1 MYLSINILHWLFGYT
16 LFGYT
21 PRRLKGNDVD
31 QDRLTVNFTAAEKS
45 NGMPDIIP
53 SNMYAGR

>member
-1 MYLSINILHWLFGYT
+1 MYLSINIFRWLFGHT
-16 LFGYT
+16 LFDYT
-21 PRRLKGNDVD
+21 PRRLKGNSVD
-31 QDRLTVNFTAAEKS
+31 QDRLTVNFTAPEKS

>member
-1 MYLSINILHWLFGYT
+1 MYRSTNLLHCPFGYT

-21 PRRLKGNDVD
+21 PRRLKGNEVD
-31 QDRLTVNFTAAEKS
+31 QDRLTVNFTVAEKS
-45 NGMPDIIP
+45 NGILDIIP

>member
-1 MYLSINILHWLFGYT
+1 MYLSINIFHRLVGYT
-16 LFGYT
+16 LLGYA

-45 NGMPDIIP
+45 NGIPDIIP
-53 SNMYAGR
+53 SSMYAAR

>member
-1 MYLSINILHWLFGYT
+1 MYLSINIFHRLVGYT
-16 LFGYT
+16 LFSHT

-45 NGMPDIIP
+45 NGIPDII
-53 SNMYAGR
+53 SSSMYAGR

>member
-1 MYLSINILHWLFGYT
+1 MYLSINIFHRLVGYT
-16 LFGYT
+16 LFDYT

-45 NGMPDIIP
+45 NGIPDII
-53 SNMYAGR
+53 SSSMYAGR

>member
-1 MYLSINILHWLFGYT
+1 MYLSINIFHRLVGYT
-16 LFGYT
+16 LFSYT

-45 NGMPDIIP
+45 NGIPDIIP
-53 SNMYAGR
+53 SIMYAGR

>member
-1 MYLSINILHWLFGYT
+1 MFHWLVGYT

-31 QDRLTVNFTAAEKS
+31 QARLTVNFTAAEKS
-45 NGMPDIIP
+45 NGIPDIV
-53 SNMYAGR
+53 SSSMYAGR